1 VIYGLVGLVK
11 FAILVRSVML
21 LVIVV
26 TLANWDIRVRLVIPV
41 RCVILARIVTLHVI
55 RVILVRYVIVVVIL
69 VKLVKNAIVG
79 FAEVV

>member
-1 VIYGLVGLVK
+1 
-11 FAILVRSVML
+11 ML

-41 RCVILARIVTLHVI
+41 RYVILARIVTLHVI

-69 VKLVKNAIVG
+69 VKLVKLAIVG